1 LSEAVDAIDLEL
13 IRLLQKDGRQSSQ
26 LLGRCLDVHASTVQ
40 RRIKRLV
47 NDGVLQVLAAIEPAK
62 AGLKLGAAIGLR
74 IEPGKVSRVIEA
86 LTSVPNVAFLSTT
99 TGRFDA
105 MLFAVF
111 RDEENLSDFME
122 RNIVA
127 LDGVRGNEAFV
138 FLNVEKGRRIQYAPN
153 DGTIDSK
160 LITLLQKDGRQS
172 ATTLG
177 NKLGIDAA
185 QVRRRIRHLIQ
196 DGTIRIVAI
205 VDIAKTGMRL
215 IAITGLQVVPGKS
228 GQVQR
233 RLAESPNIRFVAGTT
248 GRFDVVT
255 WARFNSIEELSQFV
269 EYELGSMD
277 GVKGSETFMC
287 LRVSKG
293 GLVQL

>member
-1 LSEAVDAIDLEL
+1 MTDNIDEVDLEL

-26 LLGRCLDVHASTVQ
+26 LLGRCLGVHASTVQ

-47 NDGVLQVLAAIEPAK
+47 DDGVLQVLAAIEPAK

-74 IEPGKVSRVIEA
+74 IEPGKVSGVVEA

-127 LDGVRGNEAFV
+127 LDGVKGNEAFV
-138 FLNVEKGRRIQYAPN
+138 FLNVEKGRRVQYAPN
-153 DGTIDSK
+153 DGTFDSK
-160 LITLLQKDGRQS
+160 LIALLQNDGRQS
-172 ATTLG
+172 ATELA
-177 NKLGIDAA
+177 NKLGIGAA
-185 QVRRRIRHLIQ
+185 QVRRRIRQLIQ

-215 IAITGLQVVPGKS
+215 IAITGLQVMPGKS
-228 GQVQR
+228 IQVQR
-233 RLAESPNIRFVAGTT
+233 KLAESPNIRFVAGTT
-248 GRFDVVT
+248 GRFDVIT
-255 WARFNSIEELSQFV
+255 WARFDSIEKLSQFV
-269 EYELGSMD
+269 ECELGKLD
-277 GVKGSETFMC
+277 GIKGSETFMC